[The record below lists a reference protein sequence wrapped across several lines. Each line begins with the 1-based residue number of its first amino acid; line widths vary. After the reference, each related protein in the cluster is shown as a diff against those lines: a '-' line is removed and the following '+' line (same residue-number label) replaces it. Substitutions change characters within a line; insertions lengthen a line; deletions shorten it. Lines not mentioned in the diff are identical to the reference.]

1 LKKYKKFIAQL
12 KEEEIQDKKLI
23 NVYQRLCKKI
33 IELLNPQ
40 EINEIVGEIQNNFVE
55 NENDN
60 YIIEEIKSIL
70 PY

>member
-1 LKKYKKFIAQL
+1 MKKYKKFIAQL

-23 NVYQRLCKKI
+23 NVYQRLCQKI

-40 EINEIVGEIQNNFVE
+40 EINEIVCEIQNNFVE